1 MKFNKNEKTGL
12 IDVFFEYDDVVE
24 AYSKCENDRE
34 KFKAEL
40 SDISSSGISE
50 YLKSNGYDK
59 NDAEKLFGDMSEQFE
74 KSYSGAKDILEKDG
88 IYMKYSDSDPYL
100 LLMDV
105 HKGNFVDA
113 VYNNSFLE
121 NSSEKDY
128 DYYIKYSPSLS
139 YMDGDDEIIRV
150 TDIAVFD
157 RTGAE
162 KPFTADTFDTDTF
175 GEENRGK
182 FKVSDYF
189 VPVKEKDIP
198 FGINELDLMES
209 SIDADGL
216 VTDRY
221 YGVDELE
228 IFAFND
234 LYNLEVSE
242 IENIVSEAKTVKST
256 LDSINCDIEYGDK
269 GRTVISDRDS
279 GNTISIDTNYDSV
292 RTNSEL
298 YRITKYENVDSFDS
312 LKEKILESGLTVD
325 TDKEKPYEVSD
336 FGLDGLA

>member
-12 IDVFFEYDDVVE
+12 VDVSFEYDDVVE

-34 KFKAEL
+34 KFKAGL

-59 NDAEKLFGDMSEQFE
+59 NDVEKLFGDMSEQFE
-74 KSYSGAKDILEKDG
+74 KLYSGAKDILEKDG

-105 HKGNFVDA
+105 HKDNFVEA

-128 DYYIKYSPSLS
+128 EYYIKYTPTLF
-139 YMDGDDEIIRV
+139 YMDGNDEIIHGV
-150 TDIAVFD
+150 DIAVFD
-157 RTGAE
+157 KTGAE
-162 KPFTADTFDTDTF
+162 KPFTADTFDEGD
-175 GEENRGK
+175 RGK
-182 FKVSDYF
+182 FRVSDYF
-189 VPVKEKDIP
+189 VPVKENDIP
-198 FGINELDLMES
+198 FGIDELDLMES
-209 SIDADGL
+209 VIE
-216 VTDRY
+216 TDDEVLKRY
-221 YGVDELE
+221 YSEGE
-228 IFAFND
+228 IYAFND
-234 LYNLEVSE
+234 LYELEVSE
-242 IENIVSEAKTVKST
+242 IEDVVLKAKDVKRT
-256 LDSINCDIEYGDK
+256 LDSINCDIEAGDR
-269 GRTVISDRDS
+269 GRVVISDRDS
-279 GNTISIDTNYDSV
+279 GNTISIDTNYDRV
-292 RTNSEL
+292 RVNSEL

>member
-1 MKFNKNEKTGL
+1 M
-12 IDVFFEYDDVVE
+12 E

-34 KFKAEL
+34 KFKAGL

-105 HKGNFVDA
+105 HKDNFVEA

-128 DYYIKYSPSLS
+128 DYYIKYTPTLF
-139 YMDGDDEIIRV
+139 YMDGNDEIIHGV
-150 TDIAVFD
+150 DIAVFD
-157 RTGAE
+157 KTGAE
-162 KPFTADTFDTDTF
+162 KPFTADTFDEGD
-175 GEENRGK
+175 RGK
-182 FKVSDYF
+182 FRVSDYF
-189 VPVKEKDIP
+189 IPVKENDIP
-198 FGINELDLMES
+198 FGIDELDLMES
-209 SIDADGL
+209 VIE
-216 VTDRY
+216 TDDEVLKRY
-221 YGVDELE
+221 YSEGEMY
-228 IFAFND
+228 AFDD
-234 LYNLEVSE
+234 LYELEVSE
-242 IENIVSEAKTVKST
+242 IEDIVSNAKNVKST
-256 LDSINCDIEYGDK
+256 LDSINCNIEAGDR
-269 GRTVISDRDS
+269 GRVVISDRDS

-292 RTNSEL
+292 RANSEL

-312 LKEKILESGLTVD
+312 LKKKILESGLTVD
-325 TDKEKPYEVSD
+325 TDKEKPMV
-336 FGLDGLA
+336 L

>member
-12 IDVFFEYDDVVE
+12 VDVSFEYDDVVE

-34 KFKAEL
+34 KFKAGL

-105 HKGNFVDA
+105 HKDNFVEA

-128 DYYIKYSPSLS
+128 DYYIKYTPTLF
-139 YMDGDDEIIRV
+139 YMDGNDEIIHGV
-150 TDIAVFD
+150 DIAVFD
-157 RTGAE
+157 KTGAE
-162 KPFTADTFDTDTF
+162 KPFTADTFDEGD
-175 GEENRGK
+175 RGK
-182 FKVSDYF
+182 FRVSDYF
-189 VPVKEKDIP
+189 IPVKENDIP
-198 FGINELDLMES
+198 FGIDELDLVES
-209 SIDADGL
+209 VIE
-216 VTDRY
+216 TDDEVLKRY
-221 YGVDELE
+221 YSEGEMY
-228 IFAFND
+228 AFDD
-234 LYNLEVSE
+234 LYELEVSE
-242 IENIVSEAKTVKST
+242 IEDIVSNAKNVKST
-256 LDSINCDIEYGDK
+256 LDSINCDIEAGDR
-269 GRTVISDRDS
+269 GRVVISDRDS

-292 RTNSEL
+292 RANSEL

>member
-1 MKFNKNEKTGL
+1 MRFNKNEKTGL
-12 IDVFFEYDDVVE
+12 IDVSFEYDDVVQ

-34 KFKAEL
+34 KFKAGL

-88 IYMKYSDSDPYL
+88 IYMKYSDSDPCL

-105 HKGNFVDA
+105 HKDNFVEA

-128 DYYIKYSPSLS
+128 DYYIKYTPTLF
-139 YMDGDDEIIRV
+139 YMDGNDEIIHGV
-150 TDIAVFD
+150 DIAVFD
-157 RTGAE
+157 KTGAE
-162 KPFTADTFDTDTF
+162 KPFTADTFDEGD
-175 GEENRGK
+175 RGK
-182 FKVSDYF
+182 FRVSDYF
-189 VPVKEKDIP
+189 VPVKENDIP
-198 FGINELDLMES
+198 FGIDELDLMES
-209 SIDADGL
+209 VIE
-216 VTDRY
+216 TDDEVLKRY
-221 YGVDELE
+221 YSEGE
-228 IFAFND
+228 IYAFDD
-234 LYNLEVSE
+234 LYELEVSE
-242 IENIVSEAKTVKST
+242 IEDIVSKAKNVKST
-256 LDSINCDIEYGDK
+256 LDSINCDIKAGDR
-269 GRTVISDRDS
+269 GRVVISDRDS

-292 RTNSEL
+292 RANSEL
-298 YRITKYENVDSFDS
+298 YRITQYENVDSFDS

>member
-1 MKFNKNEKTGL
+1 MKFNKNENTGL
-12 IDVFFEYDDVVE
+12 VDVSFEYDDVVQ

-59 NDAEKLFGDMSEQFE
+59 NDAEKVFGDMSEQFE

-105 HKGNFVDA
+105 HKDNFVEA

-128 DYYIKYSPSLS
+128 DYYIKYTPILF
-139 YMDGDDEIIRV
+139 YMDGNDEIIHGV
-150 TDIAVFD
+150 DIAVFD
-157 RTGAE
+157 KTGAE
-162 KPFTADTFDTDTF
+162 KPFTADTFDEGD
-175 GEENRGK
+175 RGK
-182 FKVSDYF
+182 FRVSDYF
-189 VPVKEKDIP
+189 VPVKKNDIP
-198 FGINELDLMES
+198 FGIDELDLMES
-209 SIDADGL
+209 VIE
-216 VTDRY
+216 TDDEVLKRY
-221 YGVDELE
+221 YSEGEMY
-228 IFAFND
+228 AFND
-234 LYNLEVSE
+234 LYELEVSE
-242 IENIVSEAKTVKST
+242 IEDIVSNAKEVKKT
-256 LDSINCDIEYGDK
+256 LDLINCDIESADR
-269 GRTVISDRDS
+269 GRVIISDRAS

-292 RTNSEL
+292 RANSEL

-325 TDKEKPYEVSD
+325 TNKEKPYEVSD

>member
-12 IDVFFEYDDVVE
+12 IDVSFEYDDVVQ
-24 AYSKCENDRE
+24 AYSKCENDRD
-34 KFKAEL
+34 KFKAGL

-59 NDAEKLFGDMSEQFE
+59 NDVEKLFGDMSEQFE
-74 KSYSGAKDILEKDG
+74 KLYSGAKDILEKDG

-105 HKGNFVDA
+105 HKDNFVEA

-128 DYYIKYSPSLS
+128 EYYIKYTPTLF
-139 YMDGDDEIIRV
+139 YMDGNDEIIHGV
-150 TDIAVFD
+150 DIAVFD
-157 RTGAE
+157 KTGAE
-162 KPFTADTFDTDTF
+162 KPFTADTFDEGD
-175 GEENRGK
+175 RGK
-182 FKVSDYF
+182 FRVSDYF
-189 VPVKEKDIP
+189 VPVKENDIP
-198 FGINELDLMES
+198 FGIDELDLMES
-209 SIDADGL
+209 VIE
-216 VTDRY
+216 TDDEVLKRY
-221 YGVDELE
+221 YSEGE
-228 IFAFND
+228 IYAFND
-234 LYNLEVSE
+234 LYELEVSE
-242 IENIVSEAKTVKST
+242 IEDVVLKAKDVKRT
-256 LDSINCDIEYGDK
+256 LDSINCDIEAGDR
-269 GRTVISDRDS
+269 GRVVISDRDS
-279 GNTISIDTNYDSV
+279 GNTISIDTNYDRV
-292 RTNSEL
+292 RVNSEL

>member
-12 IDVFFEYDDVVE
+12 IDVSFEYDDVVQ

-34 KFKAEL
+34 KFKAGL

-59 NDAEKLFGDMSEQFE
+59 NDAETLFGDMSEQFE

-105 HKGNFVDA
+105 HKDNFVEA
-113 VYNNSFLE
+113 VYNNGFLE
-121 NSSEKDY
+121 NSSETDY
-128 DYYIKYSPSLS
+128 DYYIKYSPNLF
-139 YMDGDDEIIRV
+139 YMDGRDEIIHGI
-150 TDIAVFD
+150 DIAVFD
-157 RTGAE
+157 KSGAE
-162 KPFTADTFDTDTF
+162 KPFTADTFDEGD
-175 GEENRGK
+175 RGK
-182 FKVSDYF
+182 FRVSDYF
-189 VPVKEKDIP
+189 VPVKENDIP
-198 FGINELDLMES
+198 FGIDELDLMES
-209 SIDADGL
+209 VIE
-216 VTDRY
+216 TDDEVLKRY
-221 YGVDELE
+221 YSEGEMY
-228 IFAFND
+228 AFDD
-234 LYNLEVSE
+234 LYELEVSE
-242 IENIVSEAKTVKST
+242 IEDIVSNAKNVKST
-256 LDSINCDIEYGDK
+256 LDSINCDIEAGDR
-269 GRTVISDRDS
+269 GRVVISDMDS

-292 RTNSEL
+292 RANSEL

-325 TDKEKPYEVSD
+325 TNKEKPYEVSD